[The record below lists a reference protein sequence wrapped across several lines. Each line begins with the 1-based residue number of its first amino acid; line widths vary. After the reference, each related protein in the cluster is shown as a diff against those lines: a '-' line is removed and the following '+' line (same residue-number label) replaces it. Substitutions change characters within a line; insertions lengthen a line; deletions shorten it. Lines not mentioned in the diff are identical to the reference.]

1 MKLYH
6 IVALEMIPCVAI
18 KIATS
23 SSLCILTTCSA
34 DLVEGAKK
42 KTLMFSAAVWARAWF
57 LWAPFIGVTKIYG
70 TNMPLT
76 VFATLAVIG
85 GILTGMI
92 NHTHHRN
99 HKKAIVE
106 SVKMERFVNVIEVGG
121 NDVSKKL

>member
-1 MKLYH
+1 
-6 IVALEMIPCVAI
+6 MIPCVAI

-57 LWAPFIGVTKIYG
+57 LWAPFIGVTKVYG

-85 GILTGMI
+85 GILTGLI

-99 HKKAIVE
+99 HKKVVADE
-106 SVKMERFVNVIEVGG
+106 VKMERFVSVIECSS
-121 NDVSKKL
+121 DELSKKQ